1 MAHSTN
7 TPTLVPRGHMPRVP
21 ATQTVRRRDT
31 IDGVSARHLPAASGH
46 APQAHSS
53 DTQRHSHENTGPRKV
68 DQGLTSEIHPQALQQ
83 IVWLRALET
92 VNRFRVVRAIDIAL
106 SCFPE
111 RTFKASLTAA
121 QRAMRGLAKA
131 KLVRR
136 YRTDRFQHV
145 YGLTV
150 AGARWLHDHGVDA
163 AASVRRVAD
172 MSNPE
177 HALWMNFIVL
187 ACEARGLQAKTESEA
202 LRKLNEERDA
212 KAAAKQGFVT
222 VEVRGKERTL
232 RPDAIAYEPDGLTW
246 FEIDRSKRGADREAA
261 LSALFGRVGV
271 PLENN
276 LNLRRIVLFAR
287 TDRILLRAQA
297 LLRARVR
304 ESGGQQLTSSAERRF
319 SEIEEGLFEVW
330 AMVWTPAR
338 QRYVDQCVGHVIL
351 QLLPT
356 WLPKARL
363 DSSNRQPLSGWLH
376 ENYLPYRRLATSNQ
390 WLRPTSPFLPV
401 VKVKSWSR

>member
-7 TPTLVPRGHMPRVP
+7 TPTLVPRGHVSPVQG
-21 ATQTVRRRDT
+21 TQTVRRGDAT
-31 IDGVSARHLPAASGH
+31 AGIPARQLPASRGH
-46 APQAHSS
+46 APQPHSS
-53 DTQRHSHENTGPRKV
+53 VTQRHRHEDTAPRKV

-136 YRTDRFQHV
+136 YRTERFQHV

-150 AGARWLHDHGVDA
+150 AGARWLQDHGVDA

-177 HALWMNFIVL
+177 HALWMNVIVL
-187 ACEARGLQAKTESEA
+187 ACEARGLQAMTEAEA
-202 LRKLNEERDA
+202 LRKLNEGRDA
-212 KAAAKQGFVT
+212 KAAAKQGFIT
-222 VEVRGKERTL
+222 VEVRGKKRTL
-232 RPDAIAYEPDGLTW
+232 RPDAIAYEPDGVTW

-261 LSALFGRVGV
+261 LSALVGRVGV
-271 PLENN
+271 RLEND
-276 LNLRRIVLFAR
+276 LTLRRIVLFAR
-287 TDRILLRAQA
+287 TDRIRLRAQA

-304 ESGGQQLTSSAERRF
+304 ETGGQQLTTSAERRF
-319 SEIEEGLFEVW
+319 SEIEDGLFEVW

-338 QRYVDQCVGHVIL
+338 QCYVDQCVGHVIL

-363 DSSNRQPLSGWLH
+363 DSSNRQPLSGWLN
-376 ENYLPYRRLATSNQ
+376 ENYLPYRRLATSSQ

-401 VKVKSWSR
+401 VKLKSRSR

>member
-1 MAHSTN
+1 
-7 TPTLVPRGHMPRVP
+7 
-21 ATQTVRRRDT
+21 
-31 IDGVSARHLPAASGH
+31 
-46 APQAHSS
+46 
-53 DTQRHSHENTGPRKV
+53 
-68 DQGLTSEIHPQALQQ
+68 
-83 IVWLRALET
+83 
-92 VNRFRVVRAIDIAL
+92 
-106 SCFPE
+106 
-111 RTFKASLTAA
+111 
-121 QRAMRGLAKA
+121 
-131 KLVRR
+131 
-136 YRTDRFQHV
+136 
-145 YGLTV
+145 
-150 AGARWLHDHGVDA
+150 
-163 AASVRRVAD
+163 

-177 HALWMNFIVL
+177 HALWMNFVVL
-187 ACEARGLQAKTESEA
+187 ACEARGLLARTESEA
-202 LRKLNEERDA
+202 LQKLNEERDA
-212 KAAAKQGFVT
+212 KAAVKQGFIT

-261 LSALFGRVGV
+261 LSALVGRVGV
-271 PLENN
+271 RLENN
-276 LNLRRIVLFAR
+276 LSLRRVVLFAR

-304 ESGGQQLTSSAERRF
+304 ETSGQQLMASAERRF

-330 AMVWTPAR
+330 AMVWTPAM

-363 DSSNRQPLSGWLH
+363 DSSNRQPLSGWLS

-401 VKVKSWSR
+401 VTVKSRSR